1 MTFIGLRVYTFINV
15 LMGVMLRFYQSKNQK
30 SSQILRTR
38 PFRLCTQVLLDQ
50 RAVCVRYVMGWLLS
64 HVKAGSS
71 GDGGVSRATLQ
82 RACLLP
88 LAAAGVLTLNCVCA
102 TMVGVVHKIT

>member
-1 MTFIGLRVYTFINV
+1 
-15 LMGVMLRFYQSKNQK
+15 MGGMLSFYQSENQK
-30 SSQILRTR
+30 SSQFLRTGPLR
-38 PFRLCTQVLLDQ
+38 PCTPVLLDKK
-50 RAVCVRYVMGWLLS
+50 AVRVRYVIGSLLS

-71 GDGGVSRATLQ
+71 GDGGISRAALQ

-88 LAAAGVLTLNCVCA
+88 LVAAGVLTLNCVCA